1 MLAGASDLDIDEDRI
16 GMSGHSFGGWTT
28 LKTVEKD
35 TRIKAIVPLAP
46 AGGGEVNDE
55 NGHELRGSL
64 FYVAQSSNSLSV
76 TS

>member
-35 TRIKAIVPLAP
+35 TRIKAMCLWHRLV
-46 AGGGEVNDE
+46 VV
-55 NGHELRGSL
+55 RQMKKL
-64 FYVAQSSNSLSV
+64 FGLFALF
-76 TS
+76 